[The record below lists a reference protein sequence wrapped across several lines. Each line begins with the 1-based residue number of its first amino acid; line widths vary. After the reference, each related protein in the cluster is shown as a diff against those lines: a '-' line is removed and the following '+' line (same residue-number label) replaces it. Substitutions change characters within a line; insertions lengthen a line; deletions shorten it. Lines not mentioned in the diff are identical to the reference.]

1 MKFDSSVI
9 VLCSGADA
17 PASTPSSKAFTC
29 PWRTVEYKPSPF
41 STSAN
46 QAHSAPRIC
55 AYIACARRY
64 CVGTGF
70 VLVFGGGCDGL
81 KWSQLLLLLL
91 HHRYQHIV
99 LWLWL
104 SLVDVYSASFCCC
117 YWQLFWSV
125 KKLCLSCCSCG
136 GGGEPAAA
144 AAVVVI
150 VVDAAIVLYRS
161 VSVFM

>member
-1 MKFDSSVI
+1 MQLSSSDAAEWMTRMHRC
-9 VLCSGADA
+9 LCVKMCLLIFID
-17 PASTPSSKAFTC
+17 FC
-29 PWRTVEYKPSPF
+29 V
-41 STSAN
+41 
-46 QAHSAPRIC
+46 RIC
-55 AYIACARRY
+55 AYKACAPRY

-125 KKLCLSCCSCG
+125 KKLCVCCCSCG

-144 AAVVVI
+144 AALVVI